1 MKNLILL
8 GVLCISSFCIA
19 QSPQQFTYQSVIR
32 NASGNLVLNST
43 IGIRISIRQASASG
57 TIVFQEEHTPTT
69 NSNGLASLEIGA
81 GTLVTGSFSTI
92 DWGSGPYFL
101 ETEVDPLGGTSYTI
115 NGTSQ
120 LLSVPYSLY
129 ASKADSVA
137 NDQIND
143 ADADPANELQDL
155 SLSGTNLSISSGN
168 SVDLSAIQD
177 GTGSDDQT
185 LSLSGTD
192 LSIESGNTVDLSGLQ
207 DGVNDA
213 DADPMNELQDLSLSG
228 TNLSISSGNSVDLSA
243 IQDGTGSDDQ
253 TLSLSGTDLSI
264 ESGNTVD
271 LSGLQDGVN
280 DADSDPTNE
289 LQAVSFSN
297 DTLYLSD
304 GGQVYLGAYGID
316 LVNDADNDPNNE
328 IELPATANPGDL
340 LEFDGTSWVAA
351 APAGSNGPGAVMY
364 IYNGQTCPSG
374 WTTQQVNVAIFGGVA
389 VDACWTDTPCV
400 VMYIYDGQTCPTG
413 WTLQPIGAAVVN
425 GSTLPVDACF
435 KCY

>member
-69 NSNGLASLEIGA
+69 NSNGLATLEIGS
-81 GTLVTGSFSTI
+81 GTLVTGNFSTI

-143 ADADPANELQDL
+143 ADADPA
-155 SLSGTNLSISSGN
+155 
-168 SVDLSAIQD
+168 
-177 GTGSDDQT
+177 
-185 LSLSGTD
+185 
-192 LSIESGNTVDLSGLQ
+192 
-207 DGVNDA
+207 
-213 DADPMNELQDLSLSG
+213 NELQDLSLSG